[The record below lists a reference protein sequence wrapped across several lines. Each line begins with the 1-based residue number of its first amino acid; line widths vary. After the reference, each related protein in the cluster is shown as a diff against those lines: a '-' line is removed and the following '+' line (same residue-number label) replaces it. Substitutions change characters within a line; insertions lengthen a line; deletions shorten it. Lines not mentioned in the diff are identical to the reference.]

1 MTDRVRM
8 HKSVNLKNTEIT
20 LDDIYRDL
28 EFYVSKNPNI
38 QSNLP
43 NLGNAYNTIIKNPG
57 YNYDD
62 IIHCLQVACVC
73 AKEMKL
79 DLASITAAILHQTP
93 EKNKYYKKV
102 LTPFGKYVSNIVT
115 GVQNIKNIKDYRN
128 ITEII
133 LKFIN
138 DIRIFF
144 VRIAEKLVVMRKLND
159 IICDNRNKYK
169 IITEIKYIYM
179 PISHR
184 LGLDKINLELGDL
197 CLKHSCP
204 NIYYRIASKIGL
216 KKDARGKI
224 LDKFSKN
231 ISNNIKQNNVLFKIK
246 KRTKSI
252 ASIWSKVKKRKMPL
266 KDIYDLSAIRI
277 ILDLNYPSIYKE
289 NEECWKIFN
298 IIKDMY
304 ELKDNRIRDW
314 LSKPK
319 DNGYEALH
327 LTVTDKEGFWTEV
340 QIRTKRMDDIAERGV
355 AAHWKYKNDHIAKQ
369 KIPNIHEWMDSIK
382 TLVDNDI
389 FFDINDNS
397 PDLSLYT
404 DKICVRTSKKLIK
417 RPIYFNKGEKQN
429 LVSPFNINNKETLI
443 ILPLGSTL
451 LSYMKKT
458 YLNKTTHA
466 LYGKVNNKVVPWSRI
481 LHNGDFIEIFFNY

>member
-1 MTDRVRM
+1 MADRIRI
-8 HKSVNLKNTEIT
+8 HKFVNLKDEKT
-20 LDDIYRDL
+20 LYDTYKDL
-28 EFYVSKNPNI
+28 KLYISKHPNI
-38 QSNLP
+38 QNSLP
-43 NLGNAYNTIIKNPG
+43 NLDNAYNTIIKNPE

-62 IIHCLQVACVC
+62 VIHSLRVACVC

-79 DLASITAAILHQTP
+79 DLTSITAAILHQIP

-102 LTPFGKYVSNIVT
+102 LTPFGKHVSNIVI
-115 GVQNIKNIKDYRN
+115 GVQNIKNINNHKN

-144 VRIAEKLVVMRKLND
+144 VRIAEKLIVMRKLNN
-159 IICDNRNKYK
+159 IIFDNKDKYR
-169 IITEIKYIYM
+169 IITEVKYIYM

-197 CLKHSCP
+197 CLKYSCP

-216 KKDARGKI
+216 KKDAREKI
-224 LDKFSKN
+224 LDNFSKN
-231 ISNNIKQNNVLFKIK
+231 ITDNIKQNNVLFKIK

-252 ASIWSKVKKRKMPL
+252 ASIWSKIKKRKMPL

-277 ILDLNYPSIYKE
+277 ILDLDFSSIY
-289 NEECWKIFN
+289 EESKACWEIFN
-298 IIKDMY
+298 IIKDTY
-304 ELKDNRIRDW
+304 ELKNNRIRDW

-319 DNGYEALH
+319 GNGYEALH

-340 QIRTKRMDDIAERGV
+340 QIRTKRMNDKAERGV

-382 TLVDNDI
+382 TIVDNDI

-397 PDLSLYT
+397 PSLSLYT

-417 RPIYFNKGEKQN
+417 KPIYFNNRKNQN
-429 LVSPFNINNKETLI
+429 LVSPINVNSKEKLV
-443 ILPLGSTL
+443 ILPIGSIL
-451 LSYMKKT
+451 LDYMKQV
-458 YLNKTTHA
+458 YLNEKIHV
-466 LYGKVNNKVVPWSRI
+466 LYGKVNNKVAPWSQI
-481 LHNGDFIEIFFNY
+481 LHNGDFIEILFNY